1 MKNPSLRA
9 FPRSQHAQVIPT
21 PQGQGILEWLEAS
34 GRMMAREDE
43 SESDLPE
50 EEADLNA
57 LMSGDDGF
65 EDDDDDDDDDDLALD

>member
-9 FPRSQHAQVIPT
+9 YPRHQPAQVIPT
-21 PQGQGILEWLEAS
+21 PQGQGILEWLEES
-34 GRMMAREDE
+34 GRLMARDDDAETEFRD
-43 SESDLPE
+43 

-65 EDDDDDDDDDDLALD
+65 DDDDDDDDLELD

>member
-9 FPRSQHAQVIPT
+9 YPRSQPAQVIPT
-21 PQGQGILEWLEAS
+21 PQGQGILEWLEES
-34 GRMMAREDE
+34 GRMMAREEDTDPE
-43 SESDLPE
+43 RKEE

-65 EDDDDDDDDDDLALD
+65 DDDDDDDELELE

>member
-9 FPRSQHAQVIPT
+9 YKRDQPAQVIPT

-34 GRMMAREDE
+34 GRMMPRDDDA
-43 SESDLPE
+43 ESDFPE

-65 EDDDDDDDDDDLALD
+65 EDDDDDDDLDLD

>member
-9 FPRSQHAQVIPT
+9 FPRSQPAQLIPT
-21 PQGQGILEWLEAS
+21 PQGQGILEWLEES
-34 GRMMAREDE
+34 GRMMPRDDDAE
-43 SESDLPE
+43 SGFPE

-65 EDDDDDDDDDDLALD
+65 DDDDDDELDLDE